1 MGGLTTALTAA
12 LLSAGIV
19 AAGQAAEVADPGP
32 DLLNIGECRI
42 TTYCPACNDGSGHES
57 SSGTY
62 LRSGHAAC
70 SFLPAGTVI
79 DIEGERFTIVD
90 VCGVPGTIDIFKDD
104 DSGTCNCSLLEYK
117 NVCIVRKGEER

>member
-1 MGGLTTALTAA
+1 MGGLTAAILAATIALGGTAA
-12 LLSAGIV
+12 EAI
-19 AAGQAAEVADPGP
+19 DPGP
-32 DLLNIGECRI
+32 ELLNIGECRI

-57 SSGTY
+57 STGTW

-90 VCGVPGTIDIFKDD
+90 TCGMPGTIDIFRDD
-104 DSGTCNCSLLEYK
+104 NSGVCNCSLLEYK
-117 NVCIVRKGEER
+117 NVCIVKKGETR